1 MKKAAADKA
10 PAKAQAEAPGFED
23 ALKRLTAIV
32 ERLESG
38 ELSLE
43 QSLSLFEE
51 GTRLSRSSQ
60 SCALGSAVSATVA
73 AGVHP
78 DFKTAQA
85 AMTALKEITY
95 TPIPGNQAIYEKLYA
110 LYRELHDAFGGVT
123 PSADLGHVMA
133 RKWTTWPK
141 P

>member
-10 PAKAQAEAPGFED
+10 APAKAAGQPEAPGFEE

-60 SCALGSAVSATVA
+60 AQLDA
-73 AGVHP
+73 AEKRVEE
-78 DFKTAQA
+78 
-85 AMTALKEITY
+85 LL
-95 TPIPGNQAIYEKLYA
+95 AIDESGQPVV
-110 LYRELHDAFGGVT
+110 RELD
-123 PSADLGHVMA
+123 PE
-133 RKWTTWPK
+133 
-141 P
+141 

>member
-1 MKKAAADKA
+1 MKKAAAEKA
-10 PAKAQAEAPGFED
+10 AVKAETEAPGFEE

-60 SCALGSAVSATVA
+60 AQLDSAEKRVEELLAIDA
-73 AGVHP
+73 AGQPVV
-78 DFKTAQA
+78 
-85 AMTALKEITY
+85 
-95 TPIPGNQAIYEKLYA
+95 
-110 LYRELHDAFGGVT
+110 RELD
-123 PSADLGHVMA
+123 SE
-133 RKWTTWPK
+133 
-141 P
+141 

>member
-10 PAKAQAEAPGFED
+10 PAKTQPDAPGFED

-60 SCALGSAVSATVA
+60 AQLDA
-73 AGVHP
+73 AEKRVEELLAI
-78 DFKTAQA
+78 DAQG
-85 AMTALKEITY
+85 L
-95 TPIPGNQAIYEKLYA
+95 PVV
-110 LYRELHDAFGGVT
+110 RELD
-123 PSADLGHVMA
+123 PE
-133 RKWTTWPK
+133 
-141 P
+141 

>member
-10 PAKAQAEAPGFED
+10 APARAPSEALGFEE

-60 SCALGSAVSATVA
+60 AQLDA
-73 AGVHP
+73 AEKRVEE
-78 DFKTAQA
+78 
-85 AMTALKEITY
+85 LL
-95 TPIPGNQAIYEKLYA
+95 AIDA
-110 LYRELHDAFGGVT
+110 NGQPVVRELD
-123 PSADLGHVMA
+123 PE
-133 RKWTTWPK
+133 
-141 P
+141 